1 MATEGASGHVHS
13 NIADIVAIQRQVSL
27 EPGAQYSQV
36 VFFLT
41 PQLSLMLMMQP
52 FSVPC
57 TPSVFAVCRHKGNKH
72 LT

>member
-36 VFFLT
+36 DFFFT
-41 PQLSLMLMMQP
+41 P
-52 FSVPC
+52 
-57 TPSVFAVCRHKGNKH
+57 
-72 LT
+72 